1 MPLKLTR
8 RHGSK
13 YWYIRGTVRGIAV
26 DESTGL
32 ADRSAAEEVRAR
44 REWEILQASV
54 FGRRA
59 TATFLAAAVSY
70 LEAGGEARFLR
81 PIVDHFK
88 ATMLEHID
96 QAAIDA
102 AARKLYPG
110 RSPATVNRQLYT
122 PIAAVLNHA
131 HRIGLCER
139 RVVARPAQPS
149 GRVRWITPIEAE
161 RLIAA
166 CSPHL
171 RSLVIFLL
179 GTGARVSEALYLQW
193 PQVDLARGH
202 ASFLATKN
210 GTDRG
215 VPLHPRVVAE
225 LANLPGREGAVFR
238 RPDGAPYA
246 YRDHA
251 GGQIKRAFATSCR
264 RAGIERF
271 RPHDCRHTW
280 ATWLYAS
287 TRDLAGLMRLGGW
300 RSERMVL
307 RYAHINVAD
316 LAPAIRQ
323 LPWGN
328 SGEGE
333 KIAPIF
339 SVVRGG

>member
-1 MPLKLTR
+1 MT
-8 RHGSK
+8 
-13 YWYIRGTVRGIAV
+13 YM
-26 DESTGL
+26 
-32 ADRSAAEEVRAR
+32 
-44 REWEILQASV
+44 
-54 FGRRA
+54 
-59 TATFLAAAVSY
+59 
-70 LEAGGEARFLR
+70 EAGGESRFLR
-81 PIVDHFK
+81 PILDHFG
-88 ATMLEHID
+88 ASPLASVD
-96 QAAIDA
+96 QAAINA

-110 RSPATVNRQLYT
+110 RSPATLNRQLYT
-122 PIAAVLNHA
+122 PIAAILNNA
-131 HRIGLCER
+131 HRVGLCEHR
-139 RVVARPAQPS
+139 MVARPVQPL
-149 GRVRWITPIEAE
+149 GRVRWITPLEAE
-161 RLIAA
+161 RLIAM

-171 RSLVIFLL
+171 RPLVIFLL

-193 PQVDLARGH
+193 PQVELARGH
-202 ASFLATKN
+202 VSFLATKN

-238 RPDGAPYA
+238 RPDGAPCA
-246 YRDHA
+246 SRDHA
-251 GGQIKRAFATSCR
+251 GGQIKRAFATACR
-264 RAGIERF
+264 RAGIESF

-307 RYAHINVAD
+307 RYAHVNVAD

-328 SGEGE
+328 SGEGG

-339 SVVRGG
+339 SVVTEG

>member
-1 MPLKLTR
+1 MGNRPRIGVRSSRYRDLPRGSGDL
-8 RHGSK
+8 HGS
-13 YWYIRGTVRGIAV
+13 
-26 DESTGL
+26 
-32 ADRSAAEEVRAR
+32 
-44 REWEILQASV
+44 
-54 FGRRA
+54 GRR
-59 TATFLAAAVSY
+59 VQI
-70 LEAGGEARFLR
+70 LR
-81 PIVDHFK
+81 PILDHFG
-88 ATMLEHID
+88 ASPLARVD
-96 QAAIDA
+96 QAAINA

-110 RSPATVNRQLYT
+110 RSPATLNRQLYT
-122 PIAAVLNHA
+122 PIAAILNNA
-131 HRIGLCER
+131 HRVGLCEHR
-139 RVVARPAQPS
+139 MVARPAQPV
-149 GRVRWITPIEAE
+149 GRVRWISPSDAE
-161 RLIAA
+161 RLIAM

-171 RSLVIFLL
+171 RPLVIFLL

-193 PQVDLARGH
+193 PQVELARGH
-202 ASFLATKN
+202 VSFLATKN

-251 GGQIKRAFATSCR
+251 GGQIKRAFATACR
-264 RAGIERF
+264 RAGIESF

-307 RYAHINVAD
+307 RYAHVNVAD